1 MSLRLSDLSQ
11 YKDVVIQCHDNPDAD
26 ALACGYA
33 MQWYLKKKDIEAKLI
48 YGGRSRIQ
56 KSNLVKMVELL
67 DIGIEHVTELDKPE
81 LLICVDCQYGESNVT
96 LFEADNIAVI
106 DHHQVSGELPVL
118 SEVRSSYGSCS
129 TLIYELLK
137 EEDIDINDD
146 PKIATALY
154 YGLMTDTGNF
164 VEISHPSD
172 KDLRDNAG
180 FSNFEITS
188 MRNSNL
194 SKEELQIAGDA
205 LKKAEFSDKYTYGI
219 VETRPC
225 DPNILGII
233 SDMLLEVDG
242 VDTCLVYSVQDFG
255 VKISVRSCIK
265 QIKAS
270 ELAEYLTEGYGGGGG
285 HIVKAGGLLKRDLL
299 EKDGI
304 KYDRDS
310 IAVLMKERMLSY
322 HRDSEVKYAGIDEED
337 ISEHKRYI
345 KKEVLVGYVDAS
357 LLEVPDRKFLI
368 RTQEGD
374 ISIKLDETA
383 IIIIGPEGEIYPI
396 KREKFEKSYR
406 PVDDPYVYP
415 GEYLPMVIDTVSGE
429 RHELIPHARS
439 CIAAGGGGIYA
450 KQIDHRIKIF
460 TTWDPDNYYLGV
472 PGDYMAVRTDDLK
485 DVYIIARSIFEKT
498 YEEAKN

>member
-1 MSLRLSDLSQ
+1 M
-11 YKDVVIQCHDNPDAD
+11 IQCHDNPDAD

-219 VETRPC
+219 VTTGPASGPRPTSSIPTTIAEFSAAFPKRAPPAENRSKSP
-225 DPNILGII
+225 PNARGSAAYLRNATSPSTGDSMFSRNAGSLNFMATQWLVI
-233 SDMLLEVDG
+233 SG
-242 VDTCLVYSVQDFG
+242 
-255 VKISVRSCIK
+255 
-265 QIKAS
+265 
-270 ELAEYLTEGYGGGGG
+270 
-285 HIVKAGGLLKRDLL
+285 
-299 EKDGI
+299 
-304 KYDRDS
+304 
-310 IAVLMKERMLSY
+310 
-322 HRDSEVKYAGIDEED
+322 
-337 ISEHKRYI
+337 
-345 KKEVLVGYVDAS
+345 
-357 LLEVPDRKFLI
+357 
-368 RTQEGD
+368 
-374 ISIKLDETA
+374 
-383 IIIIGPEGEIYPI
+383 
-396 KREKFEKSYR
+396 
-406 PVDDPYVYP
+406 
-415 GEYLPMVIDTVSGE
+415 
-429 RHELIPHARS
+429 
-439 CIAAGGGGIYA
+439 
-450 KQIDHRIKIF
+450 
-460 TTWDPDNYYLGV
+460 
-472 PGDYMAVRTDDLK
+472 
-485 DVYIIARSIFEKT
+485 
-498 YEEAKN
+498 

>member
-1 MSLRLSDLSQ
+1 MSLRLSDLIK

-137 EEDIDINDD
+137 DEDIDINDD

-265 QIKAS
+265 TVRAS
-270 ELAEYLTEGYGGGGG
+270 ELADYLAQGYGGGGG

-304 KYDRDS
+304 KYDRES
-310 IAVLMKERMLSY
+310 IAALIKQRMLTY
-322 HRDSEVKYAGIDEED
+322 HRDSEVKYAGIKPED
-337 ISEHKRYI
+337 ISQHKLYV
-345 KKEVLVGYVDAS
+345 KKEVPIGYVDAS
-357 LLEVPDRKFLI
+357 TIGLPDRKFSI
-368 RTQEGD
+368 RTLEGD
-374 ISIKLDETA
+374 ISVMLDDEA
-383 IIIIGPEGEIYPI
+383 IIIIGVDGEIYPI

-415 GEYLPMVIDTVSGE
+415 GEYKPVIIDSLNGD
-429 RHELIPHARS
+429 RYELIPYAKS
-439 CIAAGGGGIYA
+439 CIAAGGTGIYA

-460 TTWDPDNYYLGV
+460 TTWDPDNYFLGV

-485 DVYIIARSIFEKT
+485 DVYIIARNIFERT
-498 YEEAKN
+498 YEEVK